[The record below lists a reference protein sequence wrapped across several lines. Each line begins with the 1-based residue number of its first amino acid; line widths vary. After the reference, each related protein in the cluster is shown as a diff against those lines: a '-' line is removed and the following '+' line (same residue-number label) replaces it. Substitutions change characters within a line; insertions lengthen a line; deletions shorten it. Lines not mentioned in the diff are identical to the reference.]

1 LVGVLRST
9 ALLYVTHLMHLV
21 AYRPEYR
28 IYLDTR
34 LNMLLYEQLEEMTFA
49 KQLPYYLRDW
59 QQALEQVQP
68 SFTVLYDVRRT
79 LGPNTDLLPAFFR
92 SYWLMLA
99 AGIAML
105 AEVHP
110 AGSMPMPVNRILSQ
124 LFSLPTRQFTDVTAA
139 EDFLLGY
146 GTSIA
151 S

>member
-1 LVGVLRST
+1 
-9 ALLYVTHLMHLV
+9 MHLV

-49 KQLPYYLRDW
+49 KQLPYYLGDW
-59 QQALEQVQP
+59 ERALEQVQP

-79 LGPNTDLLPAFFR
+79 LGPNTDLLPTFFR
-92 SYWLMLA
+92 SYGLMLA

-105 AEVHP
+105 AEVYP
-110 AGSMPMPVNRILSQ
+110 AGLAPTPVNRILSQ
-124 LFSLPTRQFTDVTAA
+124 LFALPTRQFTDVTAA

-146 GTSIA
+146 GTSVA